1 LTRRLAVLALA
12 ITSLVVV
19 AFTVPLML
27 LVRRQAFER
36 AQINAE
42 REAQTVA
49 GLVALAVAGSDQVSR
64 TDISN
69 VLGNLSDGV
78 GLILPDGSELGDI
91 PQGSTVVDL
100 ARLGEPASGSNSEGG
115 WEVGIPVHTRS
126 GVIAVVAVAP
136 LAELTR
142 GVATAWTVLVALG
155 VLVILAAAALAMR
168 LGRVMVRPVDQLAV
182 VARRLGEGDLAA
194 RADGAGP
201 PEVTAVASALNSLA
215 ERLGDLINEER
226 ESLADLSHRLRTPL
240 TSLRLQAER
249 VSGAEERRNLESA
262 VDRMQEAVD
271 GMIVAVREGK
281 SPTRR
286 ANLASVISRRLEF
299 WRVLA
304 SEQGRKPTIRLDT
317 GPLPVAVGEEELG
330 SMFDGL
336 IGNIFAHTPAG
347 TAFEVRLAG
356 NDEQAVLTVG
366 DAGPGFRPGLDPT
379 RRGVSGGGST
389 GLGLDIARSI
399 AERTG
404 GRLRTGRSPLGGAQ
418 VELTMPIVT
427 SLKPV
432 EA

>member
-49 GLVALAVAGSDQVSR
+49 GLVALAAARSDQLSR

-69 VLGNLSDGV
+69 ALGNLPDGV
-78 GLILPDGSELGDI
+78 GLILPDGSELGNI
-91 PQGSTVVDL
+91 PQGSNVV
-100 ARLGEPASGSNSEGG
+100 AFAQLGEPASGRNSEGG
-115 WEVGIPVHTRS
+115 WEVAIPVHTRS
-126 GVIAVVAVAP
+126 GVVAVVAVAP
-136 LAELTR
+136 LADLTR
-142 GVATAWTVLVALG
+142 GVATAWMVLVGLG
-155 VLVILAAAALAMR
+155 VLVILAAVGLAMR
-168 LGRVMVRPVDQLAV
+168 LGRVMVRPVDQLAA

-194 RADGAGP
+194 RADGSGP
-201 PEVTAVASALNSLA
+201 PEVTEVASALNSLA

-262 VDRMQEAVD
+262 VDRMQQAVD

-281 SPTRR
+281 PPAPR
-286 ANLASVISRRLEF
+286 ADLTSVISRRLEF

-304 SEQGRKPTIRLDT
+304 AEQGRDPIILLEA
-317 GPLPVAVGEEELG
+317 GPLTVAVGEEELG
-330 SMFDGL
+330 STVDGL
-336 IGNIFAHTPAG
+336 IGNVFSHTPAG
-347 TAFEVRLAG
+347 TAFEVRLAA
-356 NDEQAVLTVG
+356 NDEQAILTVG
-366 DAGPGFRPGLDPT
+366 DAGPGFRPGLDSI

-389 GLGLDIARSI
+389 GLGLDIARRI
-399 AERTG
+399 AERAG
-404 GRLRTGRSPLGGAQ
+404 GRLRTGRSHLGGAQ
-418 VELTMPIVT
+418 VQMMMPI
-427 SLKPV
+427 SPQPEK
-432 EA
+432 AGG